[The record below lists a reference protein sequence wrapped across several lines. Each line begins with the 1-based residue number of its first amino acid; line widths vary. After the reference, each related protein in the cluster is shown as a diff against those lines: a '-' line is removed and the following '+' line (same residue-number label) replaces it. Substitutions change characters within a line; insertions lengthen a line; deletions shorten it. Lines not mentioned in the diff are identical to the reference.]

1 MIIPKHYEI
10 NTYTYLK
17 KKLAQVNKFS
27 RLCKAM
33 CAVVYIYR
41 DIVAERR
48 EEMLQGRFL
57 PGGLSMQ
64 KKATM
69 LQTTVPEIYPNKTIR
84 FSYFVHCLGKQD

>member
-1 MIIPKHYEI
+1 
-10 NTYTYLK
+10 
-17 KKLAQVNKFS
+17 
-27 RLCKAM
+27 M
-33 CAVVYIYR
+33 CAAVYIYR

-69 LQTTVPEIYPNKTIR
+69 LQTTIPETYPKKGHDNIKILFMGKAFFLLI
-84 FSYFVHCLGKQD
+84 FSSAS